1 MTSKE
6 LNQVFNRH
14 HIRSYDLQMFGL
26 ISIFDDEHYSNSDYD
41 IVDPAARAKVRDAL
55 LSEGWSPSGSK
66 VFTKEDF
73 KVVFPEPSHT
83 LGGNPADRVLEAI
96 KNKHL
101 LIVTPTQALLVS
113 AYQNAWDLK
122 IAEKLVFYQP
132 ANLSKIWNL
141 VQNDV
146 SLNIERNDIVY
157 LKEVQKK
164 GFELRKKG
172 EQALYPFK

>member
-1 MTSKE
+1 MNSAE
-6 LNQVFNRH
+6 LNKVFNRH
-14 HIRSYDLQMFGL
+14 HIRSYDFQMFGL

-41 IVDPAARAKVRDAL
+41 IVDPAARAKVRDTL
-55 LSEGWSPSGSK
+55 LSESWKPSGSK
-66 VFTKEDF
+66 VFSKEDV

-96 KNKHL
+96 KDNHL

-113 AYQNAWDLK
+113 ACQNSWNLK
-122 IAEKLVFYQP
+122 VAEKLVFYQP
-132 ANLSKIWNL
+132 ANLSKIWNM

-146 SLNIERNDIVY
+146 NLNIVREDIVH